1 MRFIGLFIALIALT
15 PLAALGDD
23 STPSPFAHRGYY
35 FTFSRMPTYG
45 LEEWKQII
53 DCVRA
58 DEGNAVVLWIGGG
71 FRSRKFPETW
81 KYNQDHANVKLDFVK
96 SLIDY
101 AHTKEVAVLLGFT
114 PFGYDGVNQMSLTR
128 PDWRATGPDGKTTA
142 RFGFHS
148 WGYNLCP
155 GREDTRKFMLEYIR
169 ELCIDFYPNA
179 DGLMIE
185 SSDYAVCHC
194 KDCGAKFYE
203 HEFGFVKEITETVR
217 KNNPDAIVTVYPHY
231 FTGAKVP
238 GLPATAA
245 KLPFDRRWTLF
256 YTPHSAHPEA
266 SLTKEARGAIWSDAA
281 VARETPAAI
290 RDGARR
296 ARDEGCTGYIPSF
309 EVFTYVPT
317 DPEEGQPDIVG
328 KRQVPFG
335 FGWLKEK
342 QIPYNELP
350 ARVNR
355 VAFREYTRDPD
366 LPEADFRA
374 ALGKEL
380 FGERATDQAVDD
392 ALFLQKLF
400 ATGRLWV
407 QPAPAVSPNRV
418 RTLSAASQFSER
430 QRAECREAL
439 QRVRAIESR
448 SRLGG
453 EAFAELHRI
462 AEWVTEQW
470 AGDAEKL
477 LAP

>member
-1 MRFIGLFIALIALT
+1 
-15 PLAALGDD
+15 
-23 STPSPFAHRGYY
+23 
-35 FTFSRMPTYG
+35 
-45 LEEWKQII
+45 
-53 DCVRA
+53 
-58 DEGNAVVLWIGGG
+58 
-71 FRSRKFPETW
+71 
-81 KYNQDHANVKLDFVK
+81 
-96 SLIDY
+96 
-101 AHTKEVAVLLGFT
+101 
-114 PFGYDGVNQMSLTR
+114 
-128 PDWRATGPDGKTTA
+128 
-142 RFGFHS
+142 
-148 WGYNLCP
+148 
-155 GREDTRKFMLEYIR
+155 
-169 ELCIDFYPNA
+169 
-179 DGLMIE
+179 
-185 SSDYAVCHC
+185 
-194 KDCGAKFYE
+194 
-203 HEFGFVKEITETVR
+203 VKEITEAVR

-238 GLPATAA
+238 GLQATAA
-245 KLPFDRRWTLF
+245 RLPFDRRWTLF

-266 SLTKEARGAIWSDAA
+266 RLTKEARGAIWSDAA
-281 VARETPAAI
+281 VARGTPAAI

-296 ARDEGCTGYIPSF
+296 ARDEGCTGYLPSF

-317 DPEEGQPDIVG
+317 EPEEGQPDIVG

-335 FGWLKEK
+335 FGWLKEG

-380 FGERATDQAVDD
+380 FGDRATDQAVDD

-400 ATGRLWV
+400 AAGRLWV

-418 RTLSAASQFSER
+418 RTMSAAGQFSER

-439 QRVRAIESR
+439 ERVRAIESR
-448 SRLGG
+448 SQDGG

-462 AEWVTEQW
+462 ARWVTQQW
-470 AGDAEKL
+470 AGDSEKL

>member
-1 MRFIGLFIALIALT
+1 MRFIGLFIALFALT
-15 PLAALGDD
+15 PLACVGDD
-23 STPSPFAHRGYY
+23 STRPFAHRGYY
-35 FTFSRMPTYG
+35 FTFSRMPTFG

-58 DEGNAVVLWIGGG
+58 DEGNAVILWIGGG
-71 FRSRKFPETW
+71 FRSRRFPETW
-81 KYNQDHANVKLDFVK
+81 KYNQDHANVKSDFVK

-169 ELCIDFYPNA
+169 ELCIEFYPNA

-203 HEFGFVKEITETVR
+203 HEFGFVKEITEAVR

-238 GLPATAA
+238 GLPVTAA

-266 SLTKEARGAIWSDAA
+266 TLTKEARGAIWSDAA
-281 VARETPAAI
+281 VARETPTAI

-317 DPEEGQPDIVG
+317 EPEEGQPDIVG

-355 VAFREYTRDPD
+355 VAFREYTRNPD
-366 LPEADFRA
+366 LTEADFRA

-400 ATGRLWV
+400 AAGRLWV
-407 QPAPAVSPNRV
+407 QPAPVVSPNRV
-418 RTLSAASQFSER
+418 RTMSAAGQFSQR

-448 SRLGG
+448 SRDGG

-462 AEWVTEQW
+462 AKWVTDQW